1 MNQSSQWSAKFNDFP
16 IKKKLMV
23 FSGMLLIALVFT
35 NGLGGLTASN
45 LYSAMEDMRTDIQ
58 GMQKETLSVKEALE
72 KQKETFKGLDVSEK
86 AMKTFSSFKYWMTD
100 LSVSWLN
107 EAEENADVSKED
119 LEKLLKEMSLFTS
132 RQDLEKINAHVE
144 KIHALG
150 LEAVDAYIDENRVK
164 GNSLLSELKR
174 EASAADQI
182 FLSIAH
188 AQRKEATLADKAA
201 LTAMETTLEGADK
214 VIIASNDAIDTAG
227 NSLMG
232 SAILLIVVIIASI
245 LMTRFSIRS
254 LVTPIE
260 TIVQAMRVLARG
272 DVSVEIPPVRE
283 NEMGKLAEA
292 LQVFK
297 DNKIESDRLAERQ
310 SAAQAAKLQ
319 RSEMLER
326 LIKNFDGKTEE
337 VLRTVETAATGLQKT
352 ATQMADV
359 VEEVDARSSNVSTAS
374 EETSSSVQTVASASE
389 ELSISVK
396 EISQQVAKTS
406 LVVNETVTKAE
417 KADQA
422 IGALSGA
429 TENIGKVVA
438 MIKSIAENTNLLA
451 LNATI
456 EAARAGEA
464 GKGFAVVASEVKT
477 LANQTTKATDE
488 ISGFITDIQ
497 EVSQEVISSLN
508 TTISGVRSIN
518 EYTSGI
524 ASAVEEQSA
533 TTTEISSSMQTAA
546 NVVNN
551 IRDDISAITQSSQE
565 ANTSSKQVLDSA
577 QILSR
582 QSKNLGHE
590 VETFLAEIQ
599 GNS

>member
-182 FLSIAH
+182 FLSIVH